1 MTKPRSRSFSRSG
14 SAAGL
19 LALCVPLL
27 LVATVAIAQQKGP
40 QQPPAF
46 AGTPA
51 ATGLEVP
58 QRIVVLVNDE
68 PISAYDVV
76 QRLRLTIASI
86 GGVQDE
92 SQFARLQEQV
102 VRNMVDD
109 KLKLQEAA
117 EFDLVISDEEAE
129 DAFRRQAASFNQS
142 PEQFEKTLAEMG
154 VSKQS
159 YLDQMKPE
167 IAWGEIVN
175 GRLGRFANVAQ
186 EDVEQELR
194 RMRNNAGQPEYN
206 LSEIYLLV
214 DDPRQEDQIR
224 QSAERIVAQIRAG
237 APFEAFAQQFSQ
249 SSTSAN
255 GGDLGWMTADQLS
268 PTLANAVAAMD
279 VEQVSQP
286 IRFGGGYYILLL
298 KDRRRVLEADPLDM
312 RLKVEQV
319 FLPLDLAKA
328 TEEEQIALIDR
339 IDVQRKAVKSCE
351 DIAHFSEAFESAQHG
366 AVGEISLRDMPRDL
380 RGLLENLEIGQ
391 PSKPA
396 RMADGFRIFFVCNR
410 IAPEVEM
417 PEFEEIVDQ
426 LERQKLSMMARRYL
440 RDLRRD
446 AVVDYR

>member
-1 MTKPRSRSFSRSG
+1 MAALPRLF
-14 SAAGL
+14 L
-19 LALCVPLL
+19 LCALL
-27 LVATVAIAQQKGP
+27 LPALAALPAHAQKGP
-40 QQPPAF
+40 QQPPPLTGGA
-46 AGTPA
+46 PA
-51 ATGLEVP
+51 DGLEVP

-117 EFDLVISDEEAE
+117 EFDLVISNEEAE
-129 DAFRRQAASFNQS
+129 DAFARQAASFNQS
-142 PEQFEKTLAEMG
+142 PEQFEMTLTQMG
-154 VSKQS
+154 VSKQA

-186 EDVEQELR
+186 EDVEQEME
-194 RMRNNAGQPEYN
+194 RMRANAGQPEYN

-214 DDPRQEDQIR
+214 DNPRQEEQIL
-224 QSAERIVAQIRAG
+224 QSAERIASQIRAG
-237 APFEAFAQQFSQ
+237 ASFEAFAQQFSQ
-249 SSTSAN
+249 SSTAAN
-255 GGDLGWMTADQLS
+255 GGDLGWMTADQLA
-268 PTLANAVAAMD
+268 PTLATAVASMD
-279 VEQVSQP
+279 VEEVSRP
-286 IRFGGGYYILLL
+286 IRFGGGYYILMI
-298 KDRRRVLEADPLDM
+298 KDRRRVLEVDPLDV
-312 RLKVEQV
+312 RLAVHQIH
-319 FLPLDLAKA
+319 LPLDLATA
-328 TEEEQIALIDR
+328 TEEEQIAIIDR
-339 IDVQRKAVKSCE
+339 IDELRKETTSCE
-351 DIAHFSEAFESAQHG
+351 GIPRFAEAFDSAQHG
-366 AVGEISLRDMPRDL
+366 SIGELSLRDMPKDL
-380 RGLLENLEIGQ
+380 RGLLGELEIGQ
-391 PSKPA
+391 PSRPA
-396 RMADGFRIFFVCNR
+396 RMADGFRIFFVCDR
-410 IAPEVEM
+410 LEAEVQM